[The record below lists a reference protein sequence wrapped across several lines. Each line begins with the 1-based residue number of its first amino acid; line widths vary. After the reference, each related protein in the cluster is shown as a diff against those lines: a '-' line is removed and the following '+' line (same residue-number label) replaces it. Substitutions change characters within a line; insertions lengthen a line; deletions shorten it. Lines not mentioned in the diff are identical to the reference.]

1 MKKIFFIATLFLAFA
16 ENTLFAQL
24 QILNVELLAEFKNT
38 TTLVFMPATDT
49 TKHQIYRELMEENW
63 KLTPMIFL
71 SYNQYKEYKDKKG
84 YSFLLFGDDHIND
97 GTSISSYVYFELWIW
112 NTTNGDWNSRK
123 KAQLARLELY
133 PDPETTFDPSLIYD
147 YRYNTEGHIFNWSP
161 GMFKNYMQMIEK
173 HLKEGTKRSTTRA
186 GQNLGALEKL
196 KKTTL
201 YIPEYVLEQHSAFQK
216 VLGKISASE
225 LMADYPYPYKVVPN
239 AELSKMLMDSKE
251 PIYYLLFVRSNSD
264 KYVAIVEGHEGQ
276 FVYNRH
282 TPQSFNVKKGD
293 LRKLAKVI
301 TEGK

>member
-1 MKKIFFIATLFLAFA
+1 MKKLFLLVVLFLAIA
-16 ENTLFAQL
+16 GNKAFAQL
-24 QILNVELLAEFKNT
+24 QILNIELLAEFKNT

-49 TKHQIYRELMEENW
+49 TKHQIYRELMEEHW

-112 NTTNGDWNSRK
+112 NAANGDWNSRK

-173 HLKEGTKRSTTRA
+173 HLEEGIKRSATRA
-186 GQNLGALEKL
+186 GQNTGALEKL
-196 KKTTL
+196 KKL
-201 YIPEYVLEQHSAFQK
+201 IA
-216 VLGKISASE
+216 IS
-225 LMADYPYPYKVVPN
+225 N
-239 AELSKMLMDSKE
+239 
-251 PIYYLLFVRSNSD
+251 
-264 KYVAIVEGHEGQ
+264 
-276 FVYNRH
+276 
-282 TPQSFNVKKGD
+282 
-293 LRKLAKVI
+293 
-301 TEGK
+301 